1 MPIGD
6 KILEA
11 ASELAGPFAKEQIF
25 FSSVMDAA
33 RGIDATGAK
42 VWGQNDT
49 TLQKTSAGLLHIL
62 EHSFEPGFSA
72 SARRIAKGH
81 LDIVSSSGRKFDAGQ
96 EWVSF
101 LTGFKSGMSRGEL
114 RMLMKGENI
123 GSQAVK
129 SLMSNRYYRYEPTA
143 DTIKDGRRKGA
154 KNGEDR
160 VGAFNDIRDQHD
172 RVQPLSEDDRES

>member
-1 MPIGD
+1 MEEERKRAFLKYREKYI
-6 KILEA
+6 
-11 ASELAGPFAKEQIF
+11 
-25 FSSVMDAA
+25 
-33 RGIDATGAK
+33 
-42 VWGQNDT
+42 
-49 TLQKTSAGLLHIL
+49 SAL
-62 EHSFEPGFSA
+62 
-72 SARRIAKGH
+72 R
-81 LDIVSSSGRKFDAGQ
+81 Q
-96 EWVSF
+96 
-101 LTGFKSGMSRGEL
+101 SGMSRGEL